1 MDIQSVEHANIALV
15 KKFINP
21 SYQRTLE
28 DELQDQGAGL
38 LDFVIAR
45 QGDDIFGY
53 GFINWSG
60 PRDQR
65 VRQILGQCPE
75 IYRLEVF
82 KEHQSR
88 GIGSSIIKAFEAR
101 ARTKQ
106 LSRLGLSV
114 DHSNTRAFALY
125 RRLGFTE
132 TSVRGFVDSYRY
144 EDANG
149 TVHTVSDHCR
159 YLEKQV

>member
-1 MDIQSVEHANIALV
+1 MEQANLGLV
-15 KKFINP
+15 KKFVNP

-28 DELQDQGAGL
+28 DELQDQDAGL
-38 LDFVIAR
+38 LDFVIASA
-45 QGDDIFGY
+45 GNNIFGY

-60 PRDQR
+60 PRDQS
-65 VRQILGQCPE
+65 VRQVLGQCPE

-82 KEHQSR
+82 AEHQSR

-106 LSRLGLSV
+106 LSSIGLSV

-125 RRLGFTE
+125 QRLGFTQ
-132 TSVRGFVDSYRY
+132 TSVRDFVDSYRY